1 MPGKPFAAVLMLLLP
16 ATVNAAEIRPRPFE
30 FSFEVAK
37 AQTEDVFAIC
47 SNCPDDRIS
56 ALPAPPQLALRFGQK
71 AEPAETPI
79 RTAAAVREVSKPGS
93 TLLGTIHFQF
103 DSAVLPETE
112 LSKLDEVISSIP
124 AGTAVNIDGYTCNL
138 GSAAHNL
145 RLSFS
150 RARRVAGYLESKG
163 VRVRKA
169 RGLGKCCAVSD
180 DKRLNR
186 RVEITAREKE
196 GE

>member
-1 MPGKPFAAVLMLLLP
+1 MPGKPIAAVLMLLLP
-16 ATVNAAEIRPRPFE
+16 ATVNAAEIRQRPFE
-30 FSFEVAK
+30 YSFEVAK
-37 AQTEDVFAIC
+37 AQTDDVFAIC
-47 SNCPDDRIS
+47 SNCPDDHIS

-71 AEPAETPI
+71 AEPTETPI
-79 RTAAAVREVSKPGS
+79 RTAAVREVSKPGA
-93 TLLGTIHFQF
+93 TLLGTIHFQL
-103 DSAVLPETE
+103 DSAVLPGTE
-112 LSKLDEVISSIP
+112 RSKLEEVISSIP

-163 VRVRKA
+163 VRVRKV

-180 DKRLNR
+180 DRRLNR